1 PVVFISLVLGLGM
14 MLFPFF
20 GALFNGLSSPSNRW
34 MFAVALP
41 VSIGVSFLLTDYK
54 TLTKKDMRNFLIT
67 IIIFIVVSWWGPN
80 FNIYQPILLVPLT
93 LMLLTFFVFFLQFI

>member
-1 PVVFISLVLGLGM
+1 M

-54 TLTKKDMRNFLIT
+54 TLTKKICVIFLLHLLSLSLFHGGDRT
-67 IIIFIVVSWWGPN
+67 SIFINLSC
-80 FNIYQPILLVPLT
+80 
-93 LMLLTFFVFFLQFI
+93 